1 MDFIIVFST
10 ISYLNIS
17 GIGKM
22 KTIQRIGV
30 YCSSYEGL
38 DEVYKKAALELGQLL
53 AEHHIT
59 MIYGGG
65 AKGLMG
71 EVSRAAMDKGG
82 RVIGFMPH
90 HLKEFEDPNWAITEL
105 HMVDTMHTRKRLM
118 FEQSDAFLVLPGGFG
133 TLDETFEI
141 ITWQQ
146 LKIHEKPLI
155 FININDYWTPLRA
168 LAKNIFDQHFAK
180 PEDKKCFRFVN
191 SIPEA
196 FQALLKAPEPGPH
209 ETVAE
214 WI

>member
-1 MDFIIVFST
+1 
-10 ISYLNIS
+10 
-17 GIGKM
+17 M
-22 KTIQRIGV
+22 KKIQAVGV

-38 DEVYKKAALELGQLL
+38 DDVYKNAAIELGQQL

-59 MIYGGG
+59 MVYGGG
-65 AKGLMG
+65 AQGLMG
-71 EVSRAAMDKGG
+71 EVSKAAMAYNG

-118 FEQSDAFLVLPGGFG
+118 FEHSDAFFVLPGGFG

-146 LKIHEKPLI
+146 LKLHEKPLI
-155 FININDYWTPLRA
+155 FINVNEYWTPLKN
-168 LAKNIFDQHFAK
+168 LTENIFAQGFAK
-180 PEDKKCFRFVN
+180 AEDKKCFRVVN
-191 SIPEA
+191 SISEA
-196 FQALLKAPEPGPH
+196 FQVLLKAPEPLPR
-209 ETVAE
+209 ESVAE